1 MQFFVD
7 FLPVVIF
14 FIVYKLNG
22 IYAAVVATAIT
33 SCITVGY
40 TWFRLR
46 RLETLQIA
54 SLVIICVAAALTLL
68 FNDDSFIKWK
78 PTLINGLFAVVF
90 AGSLFTQ
97 RSLAE
102 RLFARQIAC
111 PPPVWKKMTL
121 SWVFFFVVCAAANY
135 YVAFIYQ
142 VDSTDLNAEQ
152 YQNWQTVASDDQL
165 FADLIYQKPLEAL
178 EDEQKLTLTTLS
190 PTDRKEE
197 YLRIIHQSR
206 WVDFKLFGLLALTIA
221 FVLGQGFFIAKYFDQ
236 DEKTKVQPGDN
247 LRNTL

>member
-1 MQFFVD
+1 
-7 FLPVVIF
+7 
-14 FIVYKLNG
+14 
-22 IYAAVVATAIT
+22 
-33 SCITVGY
+33 
-40 TWFRLR
+40 
-46 RLETLQIA
+46 
-54 SLVIICVAAALTLL
+54 VAAALTLL

-78 PTLINGLFAVVF
+78 PTLINGLFALVF
-90 AGSLFTQ
+90 AGSLFSQ

-102 RLFARQIAC
+102 RLFAKQIDC
-111 PPPVWKKMTL
+111 PPSVWKKMTL

-135 YVAFIYQ
+135 YVAFIYH
-142 VDSTDLNAEQ
+142 VDSSDLNAEQ
-152 YQNWQTVASDDQL
+152 YQHWQTVAADDQL

-178 EDEQKLTLTTLS
+178 EAEQKLMLATLS
-190 PTDRKEE
+190 STERQEE

-236 DEKTKVQPGDN
+236 DEKPKVEPGDN